1 MIFDHIEWDEH
12 NLDHATKRLTAA
24 EIEQAIL
31 NAGRM
36 LKHPRDSDRG
46 RIESVTDGGKRV
58 VVIVQLVRDGVR
70 PITGWE
76 A

>member
-1 MIFDHIEWDEH
+1 MIFDRIEWDEH

-24 EIEQAIL
+24 EIEEAIW
-31 NAGRM
+31 NADRM
-36 LKHPRDSDRG
+36 FRHRATPSRG
-46 RIESVTDGGKRV
+46 LLRSATDGGKAV
-58 VVIVQLVRDGVR
+58 VVIVEIVRDGVR

>member
-1 MIFDHIEWDEH
+1 MIFDRIEWDEA

-31 NAGRM
+31 NADRM
-36 LKHPRDSDRG
+36 LRHPRDADRA
-46 RIESVTDGGKRV
+46 RIESATDGGKAV
-58 VVIVQLVRDGVR
+58 VVIVQLVRDGLR

>member
-1 MIFDHIEWDEH
+1 MIFDRIEWDEH

-24 EIEQAIL
+24 EIQQAIL
-31 NAGRM
+31 NADRM
-36 LKHPRDSDRG
+36 LKHPRDADRG
-46 RIESVTDGGKRV
+46 RIESVTDGGKAV